1 MRHTLDVVV
10 GAQYGSE
17 AKGHCVQALASERLE
32 SGGSLDVV
40 RVAGPNA
47 GHTGY
52 DQQGRKWA
60 LRQVPVAA
68 VVPGP
73 INLVIGPGSE
83 VDLPVLLDELDRLR
97 DAGLL
102 DDKTVQV
109 SSEATLIDEAHK
121 RAEANSNLVSRV
133 GSTGK
138 GIGAARAGRIMRT
151 ALRVFDSPAAL
162 EELGKRGVQVLPADH
177 NVAHQTAADH
187 IIVEGTQGYALGLHA
202 GYYPQCTSSNTR
214 AIDFLAMAG
223 INPWAL
229 PIHELTI
236 WLVARIYPIRVAGN
250 SGPMRNETTWED
262 LGLEPERTT
271 VTNKVR
277 RVGEPDWDLVRRAA
291 DANGRQRC
299 RLAVFMTD
307 QMFPEA
313 AGVSSWGELPASAR
327 DYLTQVA
334 VHVDAPLGMVG
345 TGPDSRVIL

>member
-1 MRHTLDVVV
+1 YTITRSARSTSFPYTTLFRSDRGVQQDAAGQVRGGQQAMRHTLDVVV

-17 AKGHCVQALASERLE
+17 AKGHCVQALAGERLE

-73 INLVIGPGSE
+73 INLRFGPGSE
-83 VDLPVLLDELDRLR
+83 VDLPVMLAELDRLR

-138 GIGAARAGRIMRT
+138 GIGAARA
-151 ALRVFDSPAAL
+151 
-162 EELGKRGVQVLPADH
+162 
-177 NVAHQTAADH
+177 
-187 IIVEGTQGYALGLHA
+187 
-202 GYYPQCTSSNTR
+202 
-214 AIDFLAMAG
+214 
-223 INPWAL
+223 
-229 PIHELTI
+229 
-236 WLVARIYPIRVAGN
+236 
-250 SGPMRNETTWED
+250 
-262 LGLEPERTT
+262 
-271 VTNKVR
+271 
-277 RVGEPDWDLVRRAA
+277 
-291 DANGRQRC
+291 
-299 RLAVFMTD
+299 
-307 QMFPEA
+307 
-313 AGVSSWGELPASAR
+313 
-327 DYLTQVA
+327 
-334 VHVDAPLGMVG
+334 
-345 TGPDSRVIL
+345 

>member
-1 MRHTLDVVV
+1 MERTLDVVV

-17 AKGHCVQALASERLE
+17 AKGHCVQALAGKRLE
-32 SGGSLDVV
+32 SEGSLDVI

-68 VVPGP
+68 VVPGAS
-73 INLVIGPGSE
+73 NLGVGPGSE
-83 VDLPVLLDELDRLR
+83 IDRPVLLDELDSLAV
-97 DAGLL
+97 AGLL

-109 SSEATLIDEAHK
+109 SSEATLIDEDHK
-121 RAEANSNLVSRV
+121 RAEANSTLVSRV

-151 ALRVFDSPAAL
+151 ASRVSDSPLAL
-162 EELGKRGVQVLPADH
+162 SELGKRGVQVLPADYD
-177 NVAHQTAADH
+177 ATRADH
-187 IIVEGTQGYALGLHA
+187 VIIEGTQGYALGLHA

-223 INPWAL
+223 INPWGL
-229 PIHELTI
+229 PDHELTI

-250 SGPMRNETTWED
+250 SGPMQNETTWES

-277 RVGEPDWDLVRRAA
+277 RVGEPDWDLVRQAA

-313 AGVSSWGELPASAR
+313 AGVSSWGELPTPAQV
-327 DYLTQVA
+327 YLTRVA
-334 VHVDAPLGMVG
+334 MHVAAPLGMVG